1 MKCPYYIKI
10 CTKCGKLLVVY
21 NGNFRKDKK
30 GKYGFASR
38 CKQCDK
44 QYQKQYREEHKEEMK
59 EYQKQYRE
67 EHKEEIAENKKQ
79 YYEEHK
85 NEMLEYAKQ
94 YREEHKEEM
103 KEYRKQYYDDNKEQI
118 TEKHK
123 QYYEEHKDEKEFKE
137 KRKQYR
143 EEHKEE
149 MKEYRKQYYDDN
161 KDEILEKNKQYREN
175 NPYIQFNNHN
185 KRRQLEENQGRDIT
199 KEQWYEMMCWFDW
212 CCAYSGEYI
221 GGDNTDKKRTTDHII
236 PISKGGLNEP
246 WNCIP
251 CFANY
256 NYSKNTRNM
265 LEWYTQQEF
274 YLEERLIKIYAW
286 CEYAFNKWKP
296 RRKGNKKV

>member
-30 GKYGFASR
+30 GKYGFVSR

-44 QYQKQYREEHKEEMK
+44 QYQKQYREEHKDEILEYQKQYREEHKDEIAKQKKQYYEDNKEEML

-67 EHKEEIAENKKQ
+67 EHKEEIT
-79 YYEEHK
+79 
-85 NEMLEYAKQ
+85 
-94 YREEHKEEM
+94 
-103 KEYRKQYYDDNKEQI
+103 EYRKQYYEDNKDEI
-118 TEKHK
+118 LEKHK

-143 EEHKEE
+143 EEHKDE
-149 MKEYRKQYYDDN
+149 MAEYQKQYYEDN

-175 NPYIQFNNHN
+175 NPHIQLNNHN
-185 KRRQLEENQGRDIT
+185 KRRQLEENQGRGIT

-221 GGDNTDKKRTTDHII
+221 GNNSEHRTIDHII
-236 PISKGGLNEP
+236 PLNNDGLNES

-265 LEWYTQQEF
+265 EEWYQQQEF
-274 YLEERLIKIYAW
+274 YSEERLIKIYAW

-296 RRKGNKKV
+296 RRKGNKKIT